1 MFNYIGI
8 DHVQVAA
15 PPNREDDAITFYS
28 GKLGMELIEK
38 PKSLQKN
45 GGVWFQCGNH
55 QLHIGVK
62 QDFIG
67 ETKAHPA
74 FEIENFE
81 EFKDHLR
88 EQNVSYKEDDKLP
101 DADRVYVF
109 DPFGNRLE
117 FLSYSTKV

>member
-1 MFNYIGI
+1 MFKYVGI

-15 PPNREDDAITFYS
+15 PPNSEKEATTFYS
-28 GKLGMELIEK
+28 GILGMELIEK
-38 PKSLQKN
+38 PKALRKN

-74 FEIENFE
+74 FEIENLQA
-81 EFKDHLR
+81 FKDHLKK
-88 EQNVSYKEDDKLP
+88 QNVSFKEDDNLP
-101 DADRVYVF
+101 NTDRVYVF

-117 FLSYSTKV
+117 FLSYSSNV